1 LITYKKKSTSQKS
14 RGCRCH
20 RKYIFGKRKSSRLDV
35 KEKRKGKEKRRTE
48 WEGVNCSFK
57 PGENK
62 GKKMA

>member
-1 LITYKKKSTSQKS
+1 MLKKKG
-14 RGCRCH
+14 RG
-20 RKYIFGKRKSSRLDV
+20 KV
-35 KEKRKGKEKRRTE
+35 KRRTE